1 MFNAAR
7 ALFHAVHAIFPPPD
21 ITGHK
26 NCKDSFSVKKLE
38 QGNVRLFFDGLH
50 HKVRLTDNKAAKYLI
65 AM

>member
-1 MFNAAR
+1 MLNAAR

-38 QGNVRLFFDGLH
+38 QGNAQCVYSS
-50 HKVRLTDNKAAKYLI
+50 TAYTTKYV
-65 AM
+65 